1 MLPTPRQFA
10 VGLASLVL
18 FLTPAVAGAT
28 ELPVSGS
35 EDKKESNFKVELSSA
50 DLPDGYLEDDSA
62 VEPAEVSQEQ
72 EMALASF
79 EDSNASMA
87 VVEISSPLSVAGL
100 SWESPDEA
108 PTAISYRLLEDG
120 LWSGW
125 HEIKTEAKLGGSD
138 PILLPNV
145 TALEVVVPDAEAEGL
160 SLRVFEA
167 DAEEGPAVDS
177 SQTRFERSDWATG
190 DESEV
195 APGEPLEPR
204 GVVIHDVEG
213 SSDYQPDQVPALLR
227 AIYHYQSD
235 ILGWQDIGY
244 HFVVDKF
251 GNSWEG
257 RQGSYDSPITGGFS
271 ADNGNQA
278 LDVVVLDDFAGTE
291 PTDSEMNELAAVAAS
306 AFETGSGE
314 ATAQLSVGDEHSAL
328 SFDAISGHR
337 DLVNSLSPGDGLYS
351 KLGAL
356 RSLVVEILG
365 EDDQDHGVES
375 TEESSGGQAVP
386 EVFAA
391 TPSAGKWSAR
401 VKIGNGWSGQIIF
414 PGDWNGNGQ
423 PDMMRIDD
431 EGDLYYYA
439 GKGNQRF
446 SAPVKA
452 GHGWGKMTWI
462 QGGVDWAGNG
472 RSDIIARDEE
482 GDLYLY
488 RNKGNGGFAGAQK
501 IGNGWNS
508 LSNLTVATTSAGTSI
523 YGVTDAGVLVR
534 YPANGSGGFARK
546 VTYAGGW
553 NAMDHLVGVGNW
565 NDDNYPDFLA
575 RKTNGDLVLYPGRAN
590 GGIGAGIK
598 IGNGWGSMKWI
609 GASNQRAT
617 AQPLWA
623 IDGNGDLWSYSFN
636 GKGVGSVATPAP
648 PATGG
653 GSTAAKLPPKVTLSG
668 GVYSFNMSH
677 AAQQTNY
684 WCGPAS
690 VYMVLQRLGYSK
702 STSGVGLSQANLAG
716 NSYLK
721 TNQYGKTSWAMNN
734 LSSGVSAWTGK
745 KVNYT
750 RHGSPSSAHLR
761 LRISDSVKKTGRPVI
776 MDAQEYAGGAHYN
789 NHPAYSEFSHLMPV
803 QSYNPS
809 NDMMTVL
816 DPASHYYSG
825 AKTVFSHKV
834 GTFAPY
840 LRAFGVYY

>member
-108 PTAISYRLLEDG
+108 PTTISYRLLEDG

-167 DAEEGPAVDS
+167 DAEEGPTVDS
-177 SQTRFERSDWATG
+177 SQTRFERSDWFTG

-204 GVVIHDVEG
+204 GVVIHDIEG
-213 SSDYQPDQVPALLR
+213 SSNYQPDQVPALLR

-257 RQGSYDSPITGGFS
+257 RQGSYDGPITGGFS
-271 ADNGNQA
+271 TDNGNQA
-278 LDVVVLDDFAGTE
+278 LDVVVLDDFAVTE
-291 PTDSEMNELAAVAAS
+291 PTDSEMNELAAVTAS
-306 AFETGSGE
+306 AFKAGSGE
-314 ATAQLSVGDEHSAL
+314 ATAELTVGDEHSAL
-328 SFDAISGHR
+328 SFDAIAGHR

-351 KLGAL
+351 KLGDL

-365 EDDQDHGVES
+365 EDDQDHGLET
-375 TEESSGGQAVP
+375 TEESPGDQAIPGILAGTTRAGQWSGP
-386 EVFAA
+386 
-391 TPSAGKWSAR
+391 T
-401 VKIGNGWSGQIIF
+401 KIGNGWSGQIIF
-414 PGDWNGNGQ
+414 PGDWNRNGQ
-423 PDMMRIDD
+423 PDMMRID
-431 EGDLYYYA
+431 ERGDLYYYQ
-439 GKGNQRF
+439 GIGNQRF
-446 SAPVKA
+446 ALPTKI
-452 GHGWGKMTWI
+452 GWGWTEMTWI
-462 QGGVDWAGNG
+462 QGGIDWTGNG
-472 RSDIIARDEE
+472 NNDIIARHKS

-488 RNKGNGGFAGAQK
+488 RGNGKGGFAGTQK
-501 IGNGWNS
+501 IGNGWNA
-508 LSNLTVATTSAGTSI
+508 LSNIAVATTSAGTSI
-523 YGVTDAGVLVR
+523 YGVTAAGVLVR
-534 YPANGSGGFARK
+534 YPANGNGGFKAK

-565 NDDNYPDFLA
+565 NGDAYPDFLA
-575 RKTNGDLVLYPGRAN
+575 RKKNGELVLYPGHPG

-598 IGNGWGSMKWI
+598 VGSGWAGMRWI
-609 GASNQRAT
+609 GASNQRAN

-623 IDGNGDLWSYSFN
+623 IDASGNLLSYSFN
-636 GKGVGSVATPAP
+636 GKGVGTVVAPAP
-648 PATGG
+648 
-653 GSTAAKLPPKVTLSG
+653 KLPAKVTYKN
-668 GVYSFNMSH
+668 GVYTFNMVHS
-677 AAQQTNY
+677 AQQTNY

-690 VYMVLQRLGYSK
+690 VFMVLERLDYVK
-702 STSGVGLSQANLAG
+702 STKGAWLSQSALAG
-716 NSYLK
+716 NAYLQ
-721 TNQYGKTSWAMNN
+721 TDRYGKTSWAMNN
-734 LSSGVSAWTGK
+734 LSTGVAAWTGN
-745 KVNYT
+745 KVKYT
-750 RHGSPSSAHLR
+750 RQAAPSAATFR
-761 LRISDSVKKTGRPVI
+761 TRVSDSVTKTGRPIIV
-776 MDAQEYAGGAHYN
+776 DAQEYYGGSHYN
-789 NHPAYSEFSHLMPV
+789 NHPVYSEFSHLMPV

-809 NDMMTVL
+809 TDMMTVL
-816 DPASHYYSG
+816 DPASHYYANSS
-825 AKTVFSHKV
+825 KVFSHKV
-834 GTFAPY
+834 GAFAPY
-840 LRAFGVYY
+840 LSAFGIYY